1 MILIG
6 RGLDLRQSSELRVQS
21 SEKEAKAAGQD
32 GTQTTQDSEARWFV
46 EAEKRRSREKFRGN
60 PGQITACAV
69 LRVRKVRKVPNTL
82 S

>member
-46 EAEKRRSREKFRGN
+46 KAKAKKKAERSFGV
-60 PGQITACAV
+60 I
-69 LRVRKVRKVPNTL
+69 LVRLPPVRF
-82 S
+82 

>member
-46 EAEKRRSREKFRGN
+46 KAKAKKKQR
-60 PGQITACAV
+60 
-69 LRVRKVRKVPNTL
+69 
-82 S
+82 